1 MEDEEIKKEE
11 AKPEEK
17 PDEPEKAKPEP
28 KPEPKP
34 EKAPEQ
40 VQDNTELNT
49 LKAEL
54 SRIRIEKAA
63 ALEAVRMGVDSRQID
78 YVLKLAEFPENADQK
93 AITAAIQKVLDY
105 VPAFKAEAS
114 GKSKGF
120 KIGADEP
127 KPTSEADAIARA
139 FGNTK

>member
-17 PDEPEKAKPEP
+17 PDKPEQAKPEP
-28 KPEPKP
+28 KTEPV
-34 EKAPEQ
+34 PEQ
-40 VQDNTELNT
+40 PQDNTELNS

-54 SRIRIEKAA
+54 SRIRTEKAA

-93 AITAAIQKVLDY
+93 AITAAIQKVLDD

>member
-17 PDEPEKAKPEP
+17 PDKPEQAKPEP
-28 KPEPKP
+28 KPEPV
-34 EKAPEQ
+34 PEQ
-40 VQDNTELNT
+40 PQDNTELNS

-54 SRIRIEKAA
+54 SRIRTEKAA

-93 AITAAIQKVLDY
+93 AITAAIQKVLDD